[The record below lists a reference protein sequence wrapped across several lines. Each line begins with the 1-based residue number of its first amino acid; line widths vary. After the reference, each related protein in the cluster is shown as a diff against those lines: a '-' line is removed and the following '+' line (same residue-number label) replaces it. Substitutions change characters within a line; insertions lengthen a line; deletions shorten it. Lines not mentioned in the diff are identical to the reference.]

1 MILIERNG
9 IKIWLPILNET
20 RTAWKL
26 GIVHLKEVVISLCR
40 VPTYFLL
47 VANNN
52 EYEYPIFPAMKRSN
66 SSQCS
71 TSHPFTTPSVSHILT
86 NIVLERCITYS
97 YSLLLLPP
105 PCLVACRI
113 GDSLQPD
120 IDFRLSGV
128 RSALRG
134 TKKVRKVRLS
144 RTFVCLASGLL
155 HRPSTA
161 TTTDD
166 GDPTMTTMAMVS
178 AADTTTTTIR
188 NLPQ

>member
-9 IKIWLPILNET
+9 IKIWLSILNET

-120 IDFRLSGV
+120 IVVICFGRGSGRDFRLSGV
-128 RSALRG
+128 RSAQRG

-166 GDPTMTTMAMVS
+166 GDPT
-178 AADTTTTTIR
+178 IR
-188 NLPQ
+188 P